1 MKKIIFVIC
10 LIITSSYGYSQSSK
24 KTEKIK
30 QLLELSG
37 SAKLGIQVMNIMIP
51 QFSKAYPDVDKKIW
65 DEIMTEVNVQD
76 LIDLIIPIYEKY
88 YTEEDID
95 QLIQFYNSPIGK
107 KSVEMMPFIT
117 QESMQAGQAWGSE
130 LSLKVIN
137 KLKQK
142 GYIKN

>member
-37 SAKLGIQVMNIMIP
+37 SAKLGVQVMNVMIP
-51 QFSKAYPDVDKKIW
+51 QFSKVYPDVDKKIW

>member
-1 MKKIIFVIC
+1 MKKIILVIS
-10 LIITSSYGYSQSSK
+10 LIVVTLNGYSQSTK
-24 KTEKIK
+24 KNEKIK
-30 QLLELSG
+30 QLLELTG
-37 SAKLGIQVMNIMIP
+37 SAKIGVQMMNTMIP
-51 QFSKAYPDVDKKIW
+51 QFSKTYPNADKKFW
-65 DEIMTEVNVQD
+65 DEFMSEVNTED
-76 LIDLIIPIYEKY
+76 MIDIIIPIYEKY

-107 KSVEMMPFIT
+107 KTVELMPFIM

-142 GYIKN
+142 GYIQN

>member
-1 MKKIIFVIC
+1 MKKIILVIS
-10 LIITSSYGYSQSSK
+10 LIVVTLNGYSQSTK
-24 KTEKIK
+24 KNEKIK
-30 QLLELSG
+30 QLLELTG
-37 SAKLGIQVMNIMIP
+37 SAKIGVQMMNTMIP
-51 QFSKAYPDVDKKIW
+51 QFSKTYPNADKKFW
-65 DEIMTEVNVQD
+65 DEFMSEVNTED
-76 LIDLIIPIYEKY
+76 MIDIIIPIYEKY

-107 KSVEMMPFIT
+107 KTVELTPFIM

-142 GYIKN
+142 GYIQN